1 MMAER
6 TSVAAML
13 RPLDLLNIKLHPD
26 VMANERPHLCQERF
40 LDTVLTEQ
48 GLVI

>member
-13 RPLDLLNIKLHPD
+13 RPLDLLNIKHHPD
-26 VMANERPHLCQERF
+26 VMANVRPLLFQGRF
-40 LDTVLTEQ
+40 HDTVLTEE
-48 GLVI
+48 G